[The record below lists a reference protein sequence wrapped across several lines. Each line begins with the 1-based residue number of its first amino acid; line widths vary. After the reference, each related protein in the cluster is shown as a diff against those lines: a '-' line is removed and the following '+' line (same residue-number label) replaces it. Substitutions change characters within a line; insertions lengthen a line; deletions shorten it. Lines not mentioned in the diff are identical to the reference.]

1 MTLNDIVST
10 ILKPIKS
17 LKTKETEAKLI
28 NWNYFFY
35 IFLIIVFFLVCII
48 VSNLINEKI
57 KKETKNLNTIVKS
70 DEFVNLG
77 DFFLSKIKSP
87 YKEER
92 YLIKNNDSVEKIL
105 KKFDI
110 DNKDIKNIS
119 NKLKIKKLS
128 NIYADRE
135 LSLVYK
141 KLEDSTK
148 TVISLIFPIN
158 KTLSIEVRKSQS
170 DFVIKENI
178 LKLYKKEVV
187 VKKEIRNNLYSAAVE
202 ANRAKYNN

>member
-77 DFFLSKIKSP
+77 DFFYLKSKAH
-87 YKEER
+87 
-92 YLIKNNDSVEKIL
+92 
-105 KKFDI
+105 
-110 DNKDIKNIS
+110 
-119 NKLKIKKLS
+119 IKK
-128 NIYADRE
+128 
-135 LSLVYK
+135 K
-141 KLEDSTK
+141 GT
-148 TVISLIFPIN
+148 
-158 KTLSIEVRKSQS
+158 
-170 DFVIKENI
+170 
-178 LKLYKKEVV
+178 
-187 VKKEIRNNLYSAAVE
+187 
-202 ANRAKYNN
+202 